1 MPTGVYQRS
10 KRKRYRIQEDGCW
23 IWKQAE
29 SSGMYGKCRFGEGGL
44 SQTTAHRV
52 MYQEAKGEI
61 PDDLVLDHLCK
72 NIACVNPDHLE
83 VVTQQVNVQR
93 SDSAKL
99 NPDKVRFI
107 RRLKQETDATSK
119 EIAGLLGVSRSL
131 IDMVSRGAIWNNIK

>member
-1 MPTGVYQRS
+1 
-10 KRKRYRIQEDGCW
+10 
-23 IWKQAE
+23 
-29 SSGMYGKCRFGEGGL
+29 
-44 SQTTAHRV
+44 